1 SPGETVA
8 ACSGPDAY
16 RAAAAATVSGWTS
29 LVEGLQSRHP
39 ALGACVMEGM
49 PSVQDDRVVLSFP
62 AEKTFQLKQ
71 VEKDL
76 DVLQKASVSYLG
88 KELLLNVVSGDDEV
102 RSEHRDELRRAVAPT
117 EKEALHEACDK
128 DDTLG
133 DLVRM
138 LDAEVVPDAER
149 EDWLRRDDG
158 AKSSGTS

>member
-1 SPGETVA
+1 HGFEHGNKQGFLEAQLIPHDEQ
-8 ACSGPDAY
+8 DQ
-16 RAAAAATVSGWTS
+16 RA
-29 LVEGLQSRHP
+29 R
-39 ALGACVMEGM
+39 
-49 PSVQDDRVVLSFP
+49 R
-62 AEKTFQLKQ
+62 
-71 VEKDL
+71 
-76 DVLQKASVSYLG
+76 
-88 KELLLNVVSGDDEV
+88 
-102 RSEHRDELRRAVAPT
+102 RRDELRRAVAPT